1 MASKSKIVDMGEK
14 ESVNTEKPIT
24 EEVQAIKTSDFMKE
38 TIKQRPINKK
48 KLLRRL
54 FITIAMAVVF
64 GLVACV
70 TFLILEPVINARINP
85 DKQQEAPQINPVS
98 FVEETEEEETKPEDM
113 IADEMELAPVI
124 IEQAPLDDEQI
135 EQVLSE
141 MQLGVNDYL
150 SISNAMVDLC
160 KSVQKS
166 VVSVIG
172 ITQDKD
178 WINNEYENEDIVSGA
193 IIADNGVEVL
203 ILTNLTSI
211 DTSEDY
217 EVRFCDGISYKA
229 AIKEYDK
236 ESGLAVMSVRKAIL
250 KYSTTDEISIL
261 EMGTTLNKSLMGSPA
276 MAIGR
281 PLGTEESVCIG
292 NITSVTGQIKL
303 PDATY
308 RTLTT
313 DMFGSTSGSGVLVN
327 LRGQLIGVIRMDPE
341 SGEMKNMISAY
352 AISDIKKLV
361 ETMSN
366 GKEIPYLGVYGL
378 DITEDIALEN
388 ELPLGVYISS
398 LAMDSPALAAG
409 VRGGDVII
417 EIDDRSITSQKELS
431 EILLGMEPEQEI
443 TMKVM
448 RQGLEGFGEA
458 EFTFTL
464 NHQPG

>member
-1 MASKSKIVDMGEK
+1 MGEK
-14 ESVNTEKPIT
+14 DSVNTEKPIT

-193 IIADNGVEVL
+193 IIADNGVEML

-236 ESGLAVMSVRKAIL
+236 ESGLAVMSVRK
-250 KYSTTDEISIL
+250 
-261 EMGTTLNKSLMGSPA
+261 
-276 MAIGR
+276 
-281 PLGTEESVCIG
+281 
-292 NITSVTGQIKL
+292 
-303 PDATY
+303 
-308 RTLTT
+308 
-313 DMFGSTSGSGVLVN
+313 
-327 LRGQLIGVIRMDPE
+327 
-341 SGEMKNMISAY
+341 
-352 AISDIKKLV
+352 
-361 ETMSN
+361 
-366 GKEIPYLGVYGL
+366 
-378 DITEDIALEN
+378 
-388 ELPLGVYISS
+388 
-398 LAMDSPALAAG
+398 
-409 VRGGDVII
+409 
-417 EIDDRSITSQKELS
+417 
-431 EILLGMEPEQEI
+431 
-443 TMKVM
+443 
-448 RQGLEGFGEA
+448 
-458 EFTFTL
+458 
-464 NHQPG
+464 

>member
-1 MASKSKIVDMGEK
+1 
-14 ESVNTEKPIT
+14 
-24 EEVQAIKTSDFMKE
+24 
-38 TIKQRPINKK
+38 
-48 KLLRRL
+48 
-54 FITIAMAVVF
+54 
-64 GLVACV
+64 
-70 TFLILEPVINARINP
+70 
-85 DKQQEAPQINPVS
+85 
-98 FVEETEEEETKPEDM
+98 
-113 IADEMELAPVI
+113 EM
-124 IEQAPLDDEQI
+124 
-135 EQVLSE
+135 
-141 MQLGVNDYL
+141 
-150 SISNAMVDLC
+150 
-160 KSVQKS
+160 
-166 VVSVIG
+166 
-172 ITQDKD
+172 
-178 WINNEYENEDIVSGA
+178 
-193 IIADNGVEVL
+193 L

-417 EIDDRSITSQKELS
+417 EIDGRSITSQKELS

-458 EFTFTL
+458 EFTFAL